1 MSTNANMPNP
11 GTPIVGPDGRL
22 APEWFAF
29 FLSLLSRTGG
39 QGVPVDINSL
49 QTQVNNQAAEI
60 GELFVLDNSNVAG
73 ALVGALLGRVAA
85 LEAALQSVVPIPQR
99 PAVALPE
106 PIAVAA
112 RAAAQLPEPVPVA
125 PRAPDDVRKL
135 IEATT

>member
-39 QGVPVDINSL
+39 KGVPVDINSL
-49 QTQVNNQAAEI
+49 QTQVKNQAAEI

-73 ALVGALLGRVAA
+73 VLVGALLGRVAA
-85 LEAALQSVVPIPQR
+85 LEAALQSVVHIPQR